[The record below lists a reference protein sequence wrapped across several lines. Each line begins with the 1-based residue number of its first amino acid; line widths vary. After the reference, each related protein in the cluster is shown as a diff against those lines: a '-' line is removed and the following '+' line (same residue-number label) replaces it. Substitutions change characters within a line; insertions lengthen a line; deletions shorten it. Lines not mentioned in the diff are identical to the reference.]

1 MLGAWGVWAEPERDR
16 FGELDHQPWGLG
28 LVHFCLGNTSEQVSF
43 GTGAAGSTV
52 EPATGLPGIRL
63 PRFPPRF
70 PAPLP
75 LGKSKPRASSLPS
88 PASSSGAQEPRADSL
103 GVSSPHPRRL
113 GPVVPVVPLLWHL
126 HRPGSPRLA
135 QPQPPLSGELHWGCR
150 FPGAP
155 LQPALLHRCA
165 FRS

>member
-1 MLGAWGVWAEPERDR
+1 MLGAWGVWAEPESDR
-16 FGELDHQPWGLG
+16 FDHRPWGLG
-28 LVHFCLGNTSEQVSF
+28 LMHFCLGNTSEQVSF
-43 GTGAAGSTV
+43 GTGAPGSTV

-63 PRFPPRF
+63 SRFPPRF

-75 LGKSKPRASSLPS
+75 LGRASPGPPPSL
-88 PASSSGAQEPRADSL
+88 ALLRAQEPRADSP

-113 GPVVPVVPLLWHL
+113 GPVVPVVPLLRHL
-126 HRPGSPRLA
+126 HRSGSPRLA
-135 QPQPPLSGELHWGCR
+135 QPQPPLPGELHRGCR

-155 LQPALLHRCA
+155 LQPAFLHRCA